1 MLNLLAEEFI
11 VVKQFKP
18 TTDDRV
24 IEVGEVWQNTGY
36 AMMNTVSSL
45 VLKLMREIDGKRE
58 WLYVS
63 LLDLD
68 DKFEEYYKK

>member
-45 VLKLMREIDGKRE
+45 VLKLMREIDGKCE

-68 DKFEEYYKK
+68 DKFEEYFN

>member
-1 MLNLLAEEFI
+1 MLNLLAEEFV

-18 TTDDRV
+18 ATDDRV
-24 IEVGEVWQNTGY
+24 VEVGEVWQNTGY
-36 AMMNTVSSL
+36 AMINTVSSL

-68 DKFEEYYKK
+68 DKFEEHYKK

>member
-1 MLNLLAEEFI
+1 MLNLLAEEFV

-24 IEVGEVWQNTGY
+24 VEVGEVWQNTGY

-68 DKFEEYYKK
+68 DKFEEYFN

>member
-1 MLNLLAEEFI
+1 MLNLLAEEFV

-18 TTDDRV
+18 ATDDRV
-24 IEVGEVWQNTGY
+24 VEVGEVWQNTGY
-36 AMMNTVSSL
+36 AMINTVSSL

-68 DKFEEYYKK
+68 DKFEEYFN

>member
-68 DKFEEYYKK
+68 DKFEEYFN

>member
-1 MLNLLAEEFI
+1 
-11 VVKQFKP
+11 
-18 TTDDRV
+18 
-24 IEVGEVWQNTGY
+24 
-36 AMMNTVSSL
+36 MNTVSSL

-68 DKFEEYYKK
+68 DKFEEYFN